1 MTRFLTR
8 AACLWSPRIALGL
21 ALLAPVATARP
32 LFQSD
37 SISPGLAVQ
46 GPARSIGAYDAYATL
61 PDGDRVV
68 FDGLEVDRV
77 HDDGTLVA
85 VLGTTSRY
93 GFPAFVVPDPTHAY
107 ALVAESSGGKIRRVD
122 LGGTGMTFL
131 AHLDFA
137 YDLVFE
143 DGPSVLVSAAPCGF
157 GCGSEIDRI
166 DLATGAVT
174 LVASVNGPSGP
185 LARDADGNLYY
196 GLQNT
201 QTPPIPMPILRW
213 TKAQVEGGALLHEA
227 DAIVFASGL
236 DAPSSMKFDPVSRH
250 LIVADAPYQGTCR
263 IREFTATGQPLGS
276 LVESSLY
283 LSNVEPAITAGP
295 GSCQAFQ
302 PDGVALLFRHTDFH
316 ASTSEIRTLDA
327 LRPQATMTGPGLT
340 GPGPVTFHVSGAFPN
355 ASLIV
360 VVGLKSTYDPS
371 EPTYDL
377 GTFLL
382 HTGIDLQHAR
392 RLTTIATDARGAA
405 SFTFQNPGGLQG
417 TRMFQ
422 GWIRDPNGILVGT
435 STSASN

>member
-1 MTRFLTR
+1 MTRFITR
-8 AACLWSPRIALGL
+8 AALGIG
-21 ALLAPVATARP
+21 LLAPTAVALP
-32 LFQSD
+32 PFQSD
-37 SISPGLAVQ
+37 AIAPGLAVE

-68 FDGLEVDRV
+68 FDGLEVDLV

-93 GFPAFVVPDPTHAY
+93 GFPSFVVQDPTHAY

-122 LGGTGMTFL
+122 LGGAGMTFL

-143 DGPSVLVSAAPCGF
+143 DGPSALVSAAPCGF
-157 GCGSEIDRI
+157 GCGSEIDRV
-166 DLATGAVT
+166 DLLTGTVS
-174 LVASVNGPSGP
+174 LVASVSGPSGP

-196 GLQNT
+196 GIQNS
-201 QTPPIPMPILRW
+201 QGPVPILRW
-213 TKAQVEGGALLHEA
+213 TKAQVEGGAVLHEA
-227 DAIVFASGL
+227 DATVFAAGL
-236 DAPSSMKFDPVSRH
+236 DAPSSMRFDPVSGH
-250 LIVADAPYQGTCR
+250 LIVADSPFGSTSR
-263 IREFTATGQPLGS
+263 IREFAAAGQPLGS
-276 LVESSLY
+276 LVESALY
-283 LSNVEPAITAGP
+283 LSNVEPDVTAGP

-302 PDGVALLFRHTDFH
+302 PEGVALRFRRTDFA
-316 ASTSEIRTLDA
+316 ASTSEIRTLHA
-327 LRPQATMTGPGLT
+327 VRPQASMSGPGLS
-340 GPGPVTFHVSGAFPN
+340 GPGPVTFHVSGGFPN

-377 GTFLL
+377 GAFLL
-382 HTGIDLQHAR
+382 HTGIDLHHAR
-392 RLTTIATDARGAA
+392 RLTTLATDARGAA
-405 SFTFQNPGGLQG
+405 SFTFQNPGGLEG

-435 STSASN
+435 STAASN

>member
-1 MTRFLTR
+1 MTRFLSR
-8 AACLWSPRIALGL
+8 AALGL
-21 ALLAPVATARP
+21 ALLAPCAFALPPVQTDTIA
-32 LFQSD
+32 
-37 SISPGLAVQ
+37 PGLALAGTSRPV
-46 GPARSIGAYDAYATL
+46 GAFDAYATL
-61 PDGDRVV
+61 PDGDRVE
-68 FDGLEVDRV
+68 FDGLEVRRV

-93 GFPAFVVPDPTHAY
+93 GFPAFVVPDATHAF

-122 LGGTGMTFL
+122 LGGAGMTFL
-131 AHLDFA
+131 AQLDFA

-143 DGPSVLVSAAPCGF
+143 DGPSALVSAAPCGF
-157 GCGSEIDRI
+157 GCGSEIYRV
-166 DLATGAVT
+166 DLLTGALS

-185 LARDADGNLYY
+185 LARDMDGNLYY

-201 QTPPIPMPILRW
+201 QSPPVPVPILRW
-213 TKAQVEGGALLHEA
+213 TKAQVEGGMLLHEA
-227 DAIVFASGL
+227 DAAVFAPGL
-236 DAPSSMKFDPVSRH
+236 DAPSSMKFDPVSGH
-250 LIVADAPYQGTCR
+250 LTVADAPFQGTCC
-263 IREFTATGQPLGS
+263 IREFDAAGQALGS
-276 LVESSLY
+276 LVESALY
-283 LSNVEPAITAGP
+283 LSNVEPEITSGP

-302 PDGVALLFRHTDFH
+302 PEGVALHFRRTDFV
-316 ASTSEIRTLDA
+316 ASTAEIRTLHA
-327 LRPQATMTGPGLT
+327 VRPQASMSGPGLS
-340 GPGPVTFHVSGAFPN
+340 GPGAVTFHVSGAFPN

-382 HTGIDLQHAR
+382 HTGIDLDHAR
-392 RLTTIATDARGAA
+392 RLTTLSTDARGAA
-405 SFTFQNPGGLQG
+405 SFTFQNPGGLEG